1 MSKKSEEILS
11 RFWGY
16 SQFRPLQEE
25 IVDAAIYG
33 KDVIALLPTGGGKS
47 ICFQIPGIA
56 REGITIVVSPLI
68 ALMEDQVNQLQK
80 RGIRAKA
87 LTSGLSFREIDIL
100 LDNAKFGGVDFL
112 YISPERIQTRL
123 FQERVKQ
130 MEIGLFVVDEAHCIS
145 EWGHDFRPAYLE
157 ITKLRELHPEV
168 PIIAVTATATPKV
181 KEDIA
186 THLKLKNPEV
196 FEASFERTNVS
207 YEVYQVSN
215 KLDAVSKWIHKNPN
229 DVGIVYCQ
237 TRKSVKDVLI
247 YLQAQKI
254 RTGMYHGGMSSK
266 ERSKALSDW
275 LSEKTPVMVAT
286 NAFGMGIDKPNVR
299 FVAHYEI
306 PNNPEAYFQEAGRA
320 GRDGLDAR
328 TFIFVEPADLDEL
341 AERVLTQFPG
351 TDKIRLIYRALCNYL
366 RIAIGSGE
374 HESYELRFNDFVKK
388 FNLNITE
395 VYPAFKLLEM
405 NGTILFSEQGL
416 RGSRIK
422 ISIDKTHLYGY
433 QLKNPVLDPLIT
445 WICRNYTDVFD
456 SFAEIDEADAC
467 QRLKLSAQ
475 ELERQLKYLE
485 EHGIIDITWRTELPM
500 VTFLH
505 ERLPDDYIELR
516 PEVYHFRKERA
527 LDRMNVMKNY
537 LEHKHCRPR
546 YIISYFGQESEPCG
560 KCDYCREQTLLEK
573 HPRLELELIALLEE
587 KDMTLGEI
595 IAQFDASFAAKIK
608 STLKE
613 LITQERI
620 LFSGNRFSLPR

>member
-11 RFWGY
+11 RYWGY

-25 IVDAAIYG
+25 IIDASIYG

-100 LDNAKFGGVDFL
+100 LDNAKFGGLDFL

-145 EWGHDFRPAYLE
+145 EWGHDFRPAYME
-157 ITKLRELHPEV
+157 IPKLREFHPDV

-186 THLKLKNPEV
+186 THLKLKNPEL
-196 FEASFERTNVS
+196 FEASFERNNVS
-207 YEVYQVSN
+207 YEVYHVSN
-215 KLDAVSKWIHKNPN
+215 KLDAITKWIHKNPN

-237 TRKSVKDVLI
+237 TRKSVKDVMI
-247 YLQAQKI
+247 YLQSQKVKAN
-254 RTGMYHGGMSSK
+254 MYHGGMNSK
-266 ERSKALSDW
+266 ERSSALSNW
-275 LSEKTPVMVAT
+275 LSEKTPIMVAT

-299 FVAHYEI
+299 FVAHFEV
-306 PNNPEAYFQEAGRA
+306 PNNPESYFQEAGRA
-320 GRDGLDAR
+320 GRDGKESR
-328 TFIFVEPADLDEL
+328 TFAFIEPVDLDEI
-341 AERVLTQFPG
+341 AERVFVQFPSPD
-351 TDKIRLIYRALCNYL
+351 TIRLIYRALCNYL

-374 HESYELRFNDFVKK
+374 HESYELKFNDFVKK

-405 NGTILFSEQGL
+405 NGSILFSEQGL
-416 RGSRIK
+416 KGSRIK

-445 WICRNYTDVFD
+445 WICRNYSDVFD
-456 SFAEIDEADAC
+456 SFSEIDENEAC
-467 QRLKLSAQ
+467 QRLKISSS

-500 VTFLH
+500 ITFLH

-527 LDRMNVMKNY
+527 LDRMNVMKTY
-537 LEHKHCRPR
+537 LEQKHCRPR
-546 YIISYFGQESEPCG
+546 FIISYFGQESEPCG
-560 KCDYCREQTLLEK
+560 KCDYCLEQNLLEK
-573 HPRLELELIALLEE
+573 HPRLELELIALLTQKEL
-587 KDMTLGEI
+587 TLADI
-595 IAQFDASFAAKIK
+595 VAQFDTSFAAKIK
-608 STLKE
+608 NTLRE

-620 LFSGNRFSLPR
+620 QFSGKHFSLPK

>member
-11 RFWGY
+11 NYWGY
-16 SQFRPLQEE
+16 PQFRPLQED

-47 ICFQIPGIA
+47 ICFQVPGIA

-100 LDNAKFGGVDFL
+100 LDNAKFGGLDFL

-157 ITKLRELHPEV
+157 ITRLREYHPEV

-181 KEDIA
+181 KEDIV
-186 THLKLKNPEV
+186 THLKLKNPEI
-196 FEASFERTNVS
+196 FEASFERNNVS
-207 YEVYQVSN
+207 YEVYPVSN
-215 KLDAVSKWIHKNPN
+215 KLDAITKWIHKNPQ

-237 TRKSVKDVLI
+237 TRKSVKDVMI
-247 YLQAQKI
+247 YLQARKI
-254 RTGMYHGGMSSK
+254 RANMYHGGMNSK
-266 ERSKALSDW
+266 ERSLALADW
-275 LSEKTPVMVAT
+275 LSEKTPIMVAT

-306 PNNPEAYFQEAGRA
+306 PNNPESYFQEAGRA
-320 GRDGLDAR
+320 GRDGNASR
-328 TFIFVEPADLDEL
+328 TFVFVEPSDISEV
-341 AERVLTQFPG
+341 AERVMAQFPSPE
-351 TDKIRLIYRALCNYL
+351 KIKLIYRALCNYL
-366 RIAIGSGE
+366 KVAIGSGE
-374 HESYELRFNDFVKK
+374 HESYELPFNDFVKK
-388 FNLNITE
+388 FNLHMAE
-395 VYPAFKLLEM
+395 VYPAFRLLEM

-416 RGSRIK
+416 KGSRIK
-422 ISIDKTHLYGY
+422 VSIDNTHLYGF

-445 WICRNYTDVFD
+445 WICRNYSEVFD
-456 SFAEIDEADAC
+456 SFCELDEAEAC
-467 QRLKLSAQ
+467 MRLKISEK

-485 EHGIIDITWRTELPM
+485 EHGIIDITWRTDLPM

-505 ERLPDDYIELR
+505 ERFPDDYIELR

-527 LDRMNVMKNY
+527 LDRMNVMKKFI
-537 LEHKHCRPR
+537 EEKHCRPQF
-546 YIISYFGQESEPCG
+546 IISYFGQKSEPCG
-560 KCDYCREQTLLEK
+560 KCDYCLEQSLLEK
-573 HPRLELELIALLEE
+573 HPRLELELVALLEQ
-587 KDMTLGEI
+587 KPMTLQEVI
-595 IAQFDASFAAKIK
+595 TQFDASFSAKIK
-608 STLKE
+608 TILRE
-613 LITQERI
+613 LINQERI
-620 LFSGNRFSLPR
+620 VFNEPYFSLPR

>member
-11 RFWGY
+11 NYWGY
-16 SQFRPLQEE
+16 SKFRPLQEE

-47 ICFQIPGIA
+47 ICFQVPGIA

-100 LDNAKFGGVDFL
+100 LDNAKFGGLDFL

-145 EWGHDFRPAYLE
+145 EWGHDFRPAYAD
-157 ITKLRELHPEV
+157 IAKLREFHPEV
-168 PIIAVTATATPKV
+168 PIMAVTATATPKV

-186 THLKLKNPEV
+186 THLKLKNPEL

-207 YEVYQVSN
+207 YEVYHVSN
-215 KLDAVSKWIHKNPN
+215 KLDAITKWIHKNPT

-237 TRKSVKDVLI
+237 TRKSVKDVMI
-247 YLQAQKI
+247 YLQTQKI
-254 RTGMYHGGMSSK
+254 KANMYHGGMNGK
-266 ERSKALSDW
+266 ERSLALENW
-275 LSEKTPVMVAT
+275 LSEKTPIMVAT

-306 PNNPEAYFQEAGRA
+306 PNNPESYFQEAGRA
-320 GRDGLDAR
+320 GRDGNESR
-328 TFIFVEPADLDEL
+328 TFAFIEPSDINEV
-341 AERVLTQFPG
+341 AERVLAQFPS
-351 TDKIRLIYRALCNYL
+351 TDKIKLIYRALCNYL
-366 RIAIGSGE
+366 KIAIGSGE
-374 HESYELRFNDFVKK
+374 HESYVLQFKDFVKK

-405 NGTILFSEQGL
+405 NGSILFSEQGL
-416 RGSRIK
+416 KGSRIK
-422 ISIDKTHLYGY
+422 ISIDNTHLYGF

-445 WICRNYTDVFD
+445 WICRNHSDVFD
-456 SFAEIDEADAC
+456 SFCELDEADAC
-467 QRLKLSAQ
+467 QKLKISSQ

-485 EHGIIDITWRTELPM
+485 EHGLMDITWRTDLPM

-505 ERLPDDYIELR
+505 ERFPDDYVELKA
-516 PEVYHFRKERA
+516 EVYHFRKERA
-527 LDRMNVMKNY
+527 LERMKVMKAFI
-537 LEHKHCRPR
+537 EEKHCRPQF
-546 YIISYFGQESEPCG
+546 IIAYFGQKSEPCG
-560 KCDYCREQTLLEK
+560 KCDYCLEQNLMEK
-573 HPRLELELIALLEE
+573 HPRLELELIALLEQ
-587 KDMTLGEI
+587 KPMSLAEI
-595 IAQFDASFAAKIK
+595 IAEYDASFSAKIK
-608 STLKE
+608 SILKE
-613 LITQERI
+613 LINQERI
-620 LFSGNRFSLPR
+620 VFSAQRFSLPR